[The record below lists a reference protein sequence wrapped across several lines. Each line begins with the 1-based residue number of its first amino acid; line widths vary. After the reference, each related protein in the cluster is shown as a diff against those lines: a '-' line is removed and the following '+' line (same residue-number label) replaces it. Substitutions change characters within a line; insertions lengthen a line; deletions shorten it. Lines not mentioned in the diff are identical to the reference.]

1 MYSQGYMYPRLGTP
15 GLEAVTT
22 FQACGSINKQMVG
35 DPPTVQLL
43 KCDNFRSRTEQK
55 SKQQCGPQVVT
66 FLQNG
71 P

>member
-1 MYSQGYMYPRLGTP
+1 
-15 GLEAVTT
+15 
-22 FQACGSINKQMVG
+22 MVG